1 MTQIGDVVHVAH
13 CRKAKLCDWC
23 GEMIEVGKPA
33 VRWLWKDAA
42 FIATTRVHL
51 ECYTGGVCQHPDGE
65 WTPGDFA
72 RGCLCEHGACE
83 CVKEA
88 MGDG

>member
-1 MTQIGDVVHVAH
+1 MT
-13 CRKAKLCDWC
+13 
-23 GEMIEVGKPA
+23 
-33 VRWLWKDAA
+33 AA
-42 FIATTRVHL
+42 DLSGR
-51 ECYTGGVCQHPDGE
+51 GGVCQHPDGE